1 MINSDSLL
9 VAYVD
14 GELDRNAALD
24 VEAGLATDP
33 TASESVEMF
42 RETAALLRDAY
53 GDRFFAGAGRV
64 AGPPHRRA
72 LRQPRHG
79 WAIAA
84 SLVAA
89 IVGFGG
95 GVTWSGRTPSERVA
109 LIDEV
114 ASDHHIYSRETKH
127 LVEVPAD
134 QVAHL
139 TAWLGQR
146 LDRKLEAPD
155 LVAAGLRFAGGRM
168 LVVNDRPVAEL
179 MYTRDQGLPIGVYV
193 TQMAGDTSPISV
205 DQRGLERLATWIAGG
220 YAYVVAGEIDDP
232 TAQDIARRVA
242 SQIKS

>member
-1 MINSDSLL
+1 MINPDSLL

-14 GELDRNAALD
+14 GELDREAALN
-24 VEAGLATDP
+24 VEAALATDP
-33 TASESVEMF
+33 QASQTVEMF
-42 RETAALLRDAY
+42 RETAALLRGAY
-53 GDRFFAGAGRV
+53 DDRFFAVTGPV
-64 AGPPHRRA
+64 PGPPHRRA

-95 GVTWSGRTPSERVA
+95 GVAWGGRTPSERA
-109 LIDEV
+109 ELISEV
-114 ASDHHIYSRETKH
+114 ASDHQIYSRETKH

-155 LVAAGLRFAGGRM
+155 LAAAGLRFAGGRM

-179 MYTRDQGLPIGVYV
+179 MYTRDHGLPIGVYV
-193 TQMAGDTSPISV
+193 TQMAGGASPISV

-242 SQIKS
+242 SQITS